1 VLGSHCAFLK
11 PREPFC
17 NLAPG
22 LTLEQQPTNLWLD
35 VYNTSH
41 VFDTPDLIQ
50 SLAVFSEGQQTI
62 ESPQRTGGEALK
74 ESLLFLHVQA
84 AADFFS
90 TNRTLMN
97 SPPAVDVELILDPY
111 LANAIPRS
119 LLPTAVY
126 VVALA
131 VGSWILSGMIWKRLF
146 SSTNKPHND

>member
-1 VLGSHCAFLK
+1 MWQ
-11 PREPFC
+11 
-17 NLAPG
+17 
-22 LTLEQQPTNLWLD
+22 LTCGQQPTNFWLD

-50 SLAVFSEGQQTI
+50 SLATFSEAQQTD
-62 ESPQRTGGEALK
+62 ERTQSTGSGAPK

-84 AADFFS
+84 SADFFS
-90 TNRTLMN
+90 TNRTLMS

-111 LANAIPRS
+111 LANAVPRS

-146 SSTNKPHND
+146 SSTNKPHTD